1 MASNYHQQ
9 LDDNNYNNYL
19 IPFTISDDCPLE
31 NRETIHKIL
40 INLKNNFFKETKH
53 IQQISIHRNHLA
65 HYLPVILLGRDQLN
79 KNYIFSLTNEN
90 KQKRIYYNFQNDITL
105 PNILKTFLKRHEES
119 QDRTKITA
127 IPTSTYELLRSTS
140 EYLNEHQKPIHS
152 VNDKLRNDITNYNNW
167 LTRIIELKTELK
179 SATLDVVQIISEF
192 TFLFWLDNF
201 EHINEKR
208 KEFGIAFRTEIEKLN
223 EELKQIWNS
232 EYYSPYFES
241 TLKVCSDSI
250 NYIQGLENY
259 IQILDQGQMGS
270 TTFNLSKTVT
280 TTSTPKD
287 IQMNTNLQ
295 TKQKSTIKPDKLLT
309 SNLFGHQQTITDE
322 IFISDSEE
330 REKEIRFHNW
340 IPNTVNQRVRKKTQL
355 TENNNYRNNN
365 YINTLT
371 DNNDLN

>member
-1 MASNYHQQ
+1 MESNYHQQ

-53 IQQISIHRNHLA
+53 IQKISIHRSHLA

-105 PNILKTFLKRHEES
+105 PDMLKTFLKRHEES
-119 QDRTKITA
+119 QDRTKLAA
-127 IPTSTYELLRSTS
+127 IPTSTYELLRNTS

-179 SATLDVVQIISEF
+179 LATLDVVQIISEF

-208 KEFGIAFRTEIEKLN
+208 KEFGIAFRIEIEKLN

-250 NYIQGLENY
+250 NYIQGLDNY

-270 TTFNLSKTVT
+270 TTFNQEHFTKTRDITVELPENIKFFFAK
-280 TTSTPKD
+280 TPFTNNLECKYSVCNNPND
-287 IQMNTNLQ
+287 ENTDRTHYPVLANIHNNYFEINIDKNTYNPISYEKYNTETKTNLIP
-295 TKQKSTIKPDKLLT
+295 KYKPK
-309 SNLFGHQQTITDE
+309 
-322 IFISDSEE
+322 
-330 REKEIRFHNW
+330 IRDW
-340 IPNTVNQRVRKKTQL
+340 Q
-355 TENNNYRNNN
+355 
-365 YINTLT
+365 
-371 DNNDLN
+371 

>member
-1 MASNYHQQ
+1 M
-9 LDDNNYNNYL
+9 
-19 IPFTISDDCPLE
+19 
-31 NRETIHKIL
+31 
-40 INLKNNFFKETKH
+40 
-53 IQQISIHRNHLA
+53 
-65 HYLPVILLGRDQLN
+65 
-79 KNYIFSLTNEN
+79 
-90 KQKRIYYNFQNDITL
+90 
-105 PNILKTFLKRHEES
+105 
-119 QDRTKITA
+119 
-127 IPTSTYELLRSTS
+127 
-140 EYLNEHQKPIHS
+140 
-152 VNDKLRNDITNYNNW
+152 
-167 LTRIIELKTELK
+167 K

-287 IQMNTNLQ
+287 IQMNYKSSNK
-295 TKQKSTIKPDKLLT
+295 TKI
-309 SNLFGHQQTITDE
+309 
-322 IFISDSEE
+322 
-330 REKEIRFHNW
+330 
-340 IPNTVNQRVRKKTQL
+340 
-355 TENNNYRNNN
+355 NN
-365 YINTLT
+365 
-371 DNNDLN
+371 